1 MLVITKAIENCL
13 CRFTIISIDRNI
25 FVPLI
30 QYGQIHS
37 QILEYMPTLNDGM
50 VDLVYASLFKL
61 DRYSAVGFRIFGNQ
75 QYPLSFFVLT
85 VANIYILEYLL
96 GQAYNVA
103 FS

>member
-13 CRFTIISIDRNI
+13 CRFTIILIDRNI

-50 VDLVYASLFKL
+50 VDLVYVSLFKL

-75 QYPLSFFVLT
+75 QYPCSFFVQT
-85 VANIYILEYLL
+85 VANLCIGAIFL
-96 GQAYNVA
+96 GQA
-103 FS
+103 

>member
-1 MLVITKAIENCL
+1 L

-61 DRYSAVGFRIFGNQ
+61 DRYSAVGLRIFGNQ
-75 QYPLSFFVLT
+75 HYPLSFFVQM
-85 VANIYILEYLL
+85 VANLCIGDRVL
-96 GQAYNVA
+96 GQAYDVDISALA
-103 FS
+103 FIQ